1 MKPFLIAGLLL
12 LAPGFAPAQSQ
23 PGAGGPGTSRA
34 VQQMP
39 PEVSGSVTTRQSPVS
54 GSGPAT
60 IDSSLQIDGNYA
72 GAVPSGAVSAGP
84 LTLTLSEAV
93 KLGLAANLGPLTA
106 GDAARVARAQ
116 RLQALSALLPN
127 ISADASNTVTQV
139 NLAAYGLKLAPPPGV
154 NFSIPTVVG
163 PYNYSSLEATLSQSI
178 YDPVQRRNWKAS
190 KESERASLASAKNAR
205 ELVVLAVGGSYLQA
219 LSTAARVASQLAQ
232 VANAEAI
239 YRQAQARKLAGT
251 NSRLDVN
258 RSHVELQTEQQRLGS
273 LEASLVKEKI
283 ALARLIGLPMDRQLI
298 LSDPLGFVLAAL
310 PDAPAAIERAFRY
323 RSDLAASDAQVSA
336 AAVSL
341 SAARGERLP
350 SVSFN
355 GNYGVIGPNPAST
368 HGVFAA
374 TASLN
379 VPIWQGGRAKAD
391 IEQAQATLHQ
401 RQAER
406 DDQRTRVE
414 QEVRAALVD
423 LETAAGQVRLSDN
436 NRALAKET
444 LDEARDRFI
453 AGVSTTVEVVQAQ
466 QQLASA
472 ESDYIS
478 SLFSFN
484 LSKLSLARATGTAE
498 RDLADLLPQ
507 GKP

>member
-1 MKPFLIAGLLL
+1 MKPFLGLLL
-12 LAPGFAPAQSQ
+12 LASGFARAQSQ
-23 PGAGGPGTSRA
+23 PGAGGSGTSRA
-34 VQQMP
+34 VQQTP

-72 GAVPSGAVSAGP
+72 GSVPSGAVPAGP
-84 LTLTLSEAV
+84 LTLSLAEAV

-127 ISADASNTVTQV
+127 IAADASNTVTQV
-139 NLAAYGLKLAPPPGV
+139 NLAAYGLKFAPPAGV
-154 NFSIPTVVG
+154 NFNIPTVVG

-205 ELVVLAVGGSYLQA
+205 ELVVLAVGGSYLQT
-219 LSTAARVASQLAQ
+219 LSTAARVVSQQAQ

-239 YRQAQARKLAGT
+239 YRQAQTRKLAGT

-258 RSHVELQTEQQRLGS
+258 RSHVELQTEQQRLSS

-298 LSDPLGFVLAAL
+298 LSDPLGFVPGAL
-310 PDAPAAIERAFRY
+310 PAVPAAIERAFRY
-323 RSDLAASDAQVSA
+323 RSDLAASEAQVSA
-336 AAVSL
+336 AAASL

-350 SVSFN
+350 SLSLN

-406 DDQRTRVE
+406 DDQRTRIE
-414 QEVRAALVD
+414 QDVRAALVD

-507 GKP
+507 RKP

>member
-12 LAPGFAPAQSQ
+12 ASGVARAQSQ

-34 VQQMP
+34 LQQTP

-72 GAVPSGAVSAGP
+72 GSVPSGAVPAGP
-84 LTLTLSEAV
+84 LTLSLAEAV

-127 ISADASNTVTQV
+127 IAADASNTVTQV
-139 NLAAYGLKLAPPPGV
+139 NLAAYGLKFAPPAGV
-154 NFSIPTVVG
+154 NFNIPTVVG

-205 ELVVLAVGGSYLQA
+205 ELVILAVGGSYLQT
-219 LSTAARVASQLAQ
+219 LSTAARVVSQQAQ

-239 YRQAQARKLAGT
+239 YRQAQTRKLAGT

-258 RSHVELQTEQQRLGS
+258 RSHVELQTEQQRLSS

-298 LSDPLGFVLAAL
+298 LSDPLGFVPGAL
-310 PDAPAAIERAFRY
+310 PAVPAAIERAFRY
-323 RSDLAASDAQVSA
+323 RSDLAASEAQVSA
-336 AAVSL
+336 AAASL

-350 SVSFN
+350 SLSLN

-406 DDQRTRVE
+406 DDQRTRIE
-414 QEVRAALVD
+414 QDVRAALVD